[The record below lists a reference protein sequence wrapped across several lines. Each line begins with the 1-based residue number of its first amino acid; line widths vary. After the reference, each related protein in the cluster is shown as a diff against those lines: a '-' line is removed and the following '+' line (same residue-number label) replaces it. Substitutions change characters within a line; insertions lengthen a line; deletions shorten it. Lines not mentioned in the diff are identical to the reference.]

1 MILPSF
7 TIIRLISSLRGLFIA
22 GLKFNKNST
31 MIYTVRILL
40 MSHGVIVC
48 VRFVDMAKWSDS
60 YHYTWI
66 LKKLPTPPYQSHHFY
81 T

>member
-1 MILPSF
+1 
-7 TIIRLISSLRGLFIA
+7 
-22 GLKFNKNST
+22 